1 MSEDGEGGSATEE
14 ERPGLNNLWGTAA
27 EAGAPGDHKGQ
38 LDALQTVAHD
48 APDAFNGLNRMFG
61 WTSGMRSAN
70 QAEQLA
76 TNAWDMGNVG
86 AAGRFAHY
94 ADEARESGF
103 FGGLNSV
110 MESKAMGVGGNALG
124 GVLGGL
130 NVAKGIGE
138 WQHGD
143 RTQGGMDMV
152 AGGLGVGASALGAA
166 SSMGL
171 LASGG
176 ALAAAAPIAAPVAVV
191 AGLAAAGNDY
201 TKHHD
206 MFGGL
211 FGSSQGTW
219 GSNPDGTARDSL
231 QFVGQ
236 TTAGAYHGVDNAIE
250 NRLGHGFWGQ
260 AAGKTAGA
268 IAGAGT
274 AIGTGAAA
282 LVTDVAGGVAATGE
296 GLWHGAQ
303 WAGRGIANGA
313 SALGHGISNV
323 ASSVG
328 SGIASGAR
336 AVGSGISSA
345 ASTVGSGIASGARA
359 VGSGISSAAKSV
371 GNFVSHLW

>member
-1 MSEDGEGGSATEE
+1 MSEDGEGGGQEVEA
-14 ERPGLNNLWGTAA
+14 PGLNNLWGTAG
-27 EAGAPGDHKGQ
+27 EAGAANDHKGQ
-38 LDALQTVAHD
+38 ADAYQTAIHD
-48 APDAFNGLNRMFG
+48 APDAFNGMNKMFG
-61 WTSGMRSAN
+61 WSSGMKAAN
-70 QAEQLA
+70 QAEHLA

-86 AAGRFAHY
+86 MAQKFANY
-94 ADEARESGF
+94 ADESREAGM
-103 FGGLNSV
+103 FGKLNGL

-138 WQHGD
+138 WSHGD
-143 RTQGGMDMV
+143 KTQGGMDIA

-191 AGLAAAGNDY
+191 AGLAAAGNDW
-201 TKHHD
+201 TKHND
-206 MFGGL
+206 IFGGL
-211 FGSSQGTW
+211 FGSKKGTW
-219 GSNPDGTARDSL
+219 GENADGSARDSL

-236 TTAGAYHGVDNAIE
+236 TTAGAYHGVDNAVE
-250 NRLGHGFWGQ
+250 GALGDHWYSK
-260 AAGKTAGA
+260 AAGKTLGG

-282 LVTDVAGGVAATGE
+282 LVTDVAGGVAATGQ
-296 GLWHGAQ
+296 GLWNGAK
-303 WAGRGIANGA
+303 WAGNGIASGA
-313 SALGHGISNV
+313 KALGSGISNV

-328 SGIASGAR
+328 SGIGSAAKS
-336 AVGSGISSA
+336 VGSGISSA
-345 ASTVGSGIASGARA
+345 AH
-359 VGSGISSAAKSV
+359 SV